1 MIKTIAV
8 QMDDIGQLN
17 LPHDN
22 TFFMMREAAKR
33 GYKIFYYTPDNLFAA
48 GQTVKARGHFV
59 DIPKGKIDY
68 KLSDAQDFDL
78 SASDA
83 ILIRQDPPFDMAYV
97 TTTLL
102 LDLIAH
108 KTLVLNN
115 PKSLRDYPE
124 KILPLHFPSL
134 IPATLVSA
142 EYGIIEEFYKKQ
154 GEIVVKPIYGR
165 HGQRVFYIKAD
176 DKNFESIVRTMLAY
190 GQPIIAQKFLPD
202 IYDGSKRVIMIN
214 GEVIATMKNV
224 PPKGS
229 ILSGYSDRSPYQV
242 TELTPAQKKIC
253 DTIGP
258 FMAKAGLFLAGIDLI
273 GDYLIEINVTSPSGL
288 IPIEQLYNKNAVEIF
303 WNMAENQLVK
313 LRQNA
318 A

>member
-22 TFFMMREAAKR
+22 TFFLMREAANR
-33 GYKIFYYTPDNLFAA
+33 GYKIFYYTPDQLSAN
-48 GQTVKARGHFV
+48 GDNITARGQFV
-59 DIPKGKIDY
+59 TIPKGEISY
-68 KLSDAQDFDL
+68 QL
-78 SASDA
+78 SAVTDLNLA
-83 ILIRQDPPFDMAYV
+83 NTDVVLIRQNPPFDMSYV

-115 PKSLRDYPE
+115 PKSLRDFPE
-124 KILPLHFPSL
+124 KILPLHFPAL
-134 IPATLVSA
+134 IPPTTISA
-142 EYGIIEEFYKKQ
+142 EYDIIAEFYKKQ

-165 HGQRVFYIKAD
+165 HGQRVFYIKPE
-176 DKNFESIVRTMLAY
+176 DKNFESIVRTMLSY
-190 GQPIIAQKFLPD
+190 GQPIIAQKFLAD
-202 IYDGSKRVIMIN
+202 IYDGSKRVIMIG

-224 PPKGS
+224 PPQGS
-229 ILSGYSDRSPYQV
+229 ILSGYSDRSPYQI
-242 TELTPAQKKIC
+242 TELTPGQKKIC

-258 FMAKAGLFLAGIDLI
+258 FMAKAGLFLAGVDLI

-288 IPIEQLYNKNAVEIF
+288 IPIQQLYNKNAAEIF
-303 WNMAENQLVK
+303 WNMAQNQLVK
-313 LRQNA
+313 LRQA
-318 A
+318 AA